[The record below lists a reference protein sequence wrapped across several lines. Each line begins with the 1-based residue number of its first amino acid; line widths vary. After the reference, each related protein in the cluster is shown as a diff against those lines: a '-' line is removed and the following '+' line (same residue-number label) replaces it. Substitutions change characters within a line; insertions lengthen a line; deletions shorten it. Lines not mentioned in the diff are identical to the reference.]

1 MMKNTGADK
10 PYYDRID
17 ARKIY
22 GKRFFDSLPKREK
35 RRLEKEVE
43 KMYRK
48 FDEAI
53 KEKFHRRIT

>member
-1 MMKNTGADK
+1 MMKNAGADK
-10 PYYDRID
+10 PYYARID

-53 KEKFHRRIT
+53 KEKLHRRIT

>member
-1 MMKNTGADK
+1 LMKNTGADK
-10 PYYDRID
+10 PYCAWFD

>member
-1 MMKNTGADK
+1 MKNTGADK
-10 PYYDRID
+10 PYYARID

-22 GKRFFDSLPKREK
+22 GKRFFDSLPK

>member
-1 MMKNTGADK
+1 MMKNAGADK
-10 PYYDRID
+10 PYCARID

-53 KEKFHRRIT
+53 KEKLHRRIT

>member
-1 MMKNTGADK
+1 MMKNTGADN
-10 PYYDRID
+10 PYYARFD

-53 KEKFHRRIT
+53 KEKFHRRII

>member
-1 MMKNTGADK
+1 MKNTGADK
-10 PYYDRID
+10 PYYARFD

-22 GKRFFDSLPKREK
+22 SERFFDSLPKREK

-53 KEKFHRRIT
+53 KEKLHRRIT